1 MHFPNVPSIPPEDYA
16 QKIAKKVRE
25 SVPGQYFVKTSQDD
39 IGSGEV
45 SHVKVASVY
54 RRRSFWFPKCVA
66 TVSNRVPYGGGPGTI
81 DVKIYEN
88 GVDSGKLEVIVD
100 NMRSMC
106 PE

>member
-1 MHFPNVPSIPPEDYA
+1 MHFPNVPSIPPKDYA
-16 QKIAKKVRE
+16 QKIAKEVRRF
-25 SVPGQYFVKTSQDD
+25 VPGQYFVKTSQDD

-66 TVSNRVPYGGGPGTI
+66 RVSNRVPYDGGPGTI
-81 DVKIYEN
+81 DIKVYESSA
-88 GVDSGKLEVIVD
+88 DSRKLEVMVE